1 MYDSHQNYYYAADA
15 ARNIDSRT
23 KSYHA
28 ANKEFPG
35 DDDEAE
41 QGNGN
46 EDTEEAAVEMDAG
59 DDAPIPQADTQ
70 NEEVLPDEVND
81 ARHEMPESSN
91 QRQSRGCLQEED
103 FELND
108 EEYEQEVEAEK
119 EMGRPS
125 DLTKWWGSVTN
136 LCSQGV

>member
-41 QGNGN
+41 QMLTNINTHAMYRLRFIGHKNRCLSCKFQK
-46 EDTEEAAVEMDAG
+46 ESM
-59 DDAPIPQADTQ
+59 
-70 NEEVLPDEVND
+70 VN
-81 ARHEMPESSN
+81 
-91 QRQSRGCLQEED
+91 
-103 FELND
+103 
-108 EEYEQEVEAEK
+108 AEFSAITMLSYYLLYTK
-119 EMGRPS
+119 
-125 DLTKWWGSVTN
+125 LTK
-136 LCSQGV
+136 

>member
-41 QGNGN
+41 Q
-46 EDTEEAAVEMDAG
+46 
-59 DDAPIPQADTQ
+59 DDETDQHHHVKGVFQHIQDQ
-70 NEEVLPDEVND
+70 VL
-81 ARHEMPESSN
+81 
-91 QRQSRGCLQEED
+91 
-103 FELND
+103 
-108 EEYEQEVEAEK
+108 
-119 EMGRPS
+119 
-125 DLTKWWGSVTN
+125 
-136 LCSQGV
+136 

>member
-41 QGNGN
+41 Q
-46 EDTEEAAVEMDAG
+46 M
-59 DDAPIPQADTQ
+59 
-70 NEEVLPDEVND
+70 
-81 ARHEMPESSN
+81 
-91 QRQSRGCLQEED
+91 QS
-103 FELND
+103 
-108 EEYEQEVEAEK
+108 
-119 EMGRPS
+119 
-125 DLTKWWGSVTN
+125 T
-136 LCSQGV
+136 

>member
-41 QGNGN
+41 Q
-46 EDTEEAAVEMDAG
+46 
-59 DDAPIPQADTQ
+59 DDETDQHHHVKGVFQHINTHAMYRLRFIGHKNRCLSCKFQK
-70 NEEVLPDEVND
+70 ESMVN
-81 ARHEMPESSN
+81 
-91 QRQSRGCLQEED
+91 
-103 FELND
+103 
-108 EEYEQEVEAEK
+108 AEFSAITMLSYYLLHTK
-119 EMGRPS
+119 
-125 DLTKWWGSVTN
+125 LTK
-136 LCSQGV
+136 